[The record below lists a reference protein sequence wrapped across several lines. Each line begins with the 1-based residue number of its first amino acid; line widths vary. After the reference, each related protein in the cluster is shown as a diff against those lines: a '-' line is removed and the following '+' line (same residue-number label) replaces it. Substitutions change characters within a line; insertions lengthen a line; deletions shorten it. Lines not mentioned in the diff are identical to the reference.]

1 MKTRVPVPGSER
13 RMLPTAKI
21 VGKIDPRKEI
31 EITVLVR
38 PRSAGRVGGVH
49 RMDPMELGARLPGQ
63 RRYLSR
69 EEFGALRGADPQD
82 LAKVDAFAQEHN
94 LTVVR
99 ASIPE
104 RTVKLAGAL
113 ADLMAAFR
121 PQLKR
126 YRIAKRTFRGR
137 TGGLSVPKELAG
149 IVVGVFGFDNRPVA
163 QPHYRRLDR
172 MPGARNRGGAR
183 TLPRNA
189 ANGSFTPV
197 QVARLYNFPTGV
209 DGKDQCI
216 ALIELND
223 FDESGKITGTGFSR
237 TDLRTYFANLKVP
250 MPQVTAIGVDGGA
263 NRPGRDPNADAEV
276 MLDIEVAGA
285 VAPGSK
291 IAVYFAPNTDQGFL
305 DAINAA
311 LHDNVRK
318 PSVISISWGAPEH
331 VWTAQSLNAF
341 NQAMQDA
348 AVLGV
353 SICCACGDN
362 GSADLPL
369 TDEQGRRLRDGR
381 PHVDFPAASPFA
393 LACGGTRL
401 EGSGR
406 TIRSEVVWNE
416 GDRGGAGGGGVS
428 NVFGRPAYQAS
439 FKIPASP
446 KGTRG
451 RGVPDVAGDADP
463 FTGYQVRVGGQNAVI
478 GGTSAVA
485 PLWAGLLACINE
497 SLVSQ
502 GKSPVGFINPLLYQS
517 PSLLRDIV
525 QGNNDIDG
533 TLHKYKAGSGWDACT
548 GLGTPD
554 GAKLMQAL
562 GG

>member
-1 MKTRVPVPGSER
+1 MKTRTPIPGSEK

-21 VGKIDPRKEI
+21 VGKVDPRKQI

-38 PRSAGRVGGVH
+38 PRSSRDGAQ
-49 RMDPMELGARLPGQ
+49 RMDAMELSARLPGE

-69 EEFGALRGADPQD
+69 EEFAATRGADPDD
-82 LAKVDAFAQEHN
+82 LAKIDAFAHEHH

-104 RTVKLAGAL
+104 RTVKLTGTL
-113 ADLMAAFR
+113 ADLMSAFR

-126 YRIAKRTFRGR
+126 CRIGKRTFRGR
-137 TGGLSVPKELAG
+137 TGALSVPREIAD
-149 IVVGVFGFDNRPVA
+149 IVLGVFGFDNRPVA

-172 MPGARNRGGAR
+172 IAGGRKRAGARA
-183 TLPRNA
+183 TPRNA
-189 ANGSFTPV
+189 PDGSFTPLE
-197 QVARLYNFPTGV
+197 VAKLYNFPAGL
-209 DGKDQCI
+209 DGTDQCI

-223 FDESGKITGTGFSR
+223 FDEQGNITGTGFS
-237 TDLRTYFANLKVP
+237 TADLKAYFKMLNVP
-250 MPQVTAIGVDGGA
+250 MPKVTAIGVDGGA
-263 NRPGRDPNADAEV
+263 NRPGRDPDADGEV

-285 VAPGSK
+285 VAPGAR

-305 DAINAA
+305 DAVNAA
-311 LHDNVRK
+311 LHDTVRK
-318 PSVISISWGAPEH
+318 PSVISISWGGPEH
-331 VWTAQSLNAF
+331 TWTRQSLNAF
-341 NQAMQDA
+341 NQTLQDA

-362 GSADLPL
+362 GSADLPV

-406 TIRSEVVWNE
+406 IIKSEIVWNE
-416 GDRGGAGGGGVS
+416 GDFGGASGGGVS
-428 NVFGRPAYQAS
+428 NVFSRPAYQADL
-439 FKIPASP
+439 KIPASP
-446 KGTRG
+446 KGKRG

-463 FTGYQVRVGGQNAVI
+463 VTGYRVRVDGKNAVI

-485 PLWAGLLACINE
+485 PLWAGLLARINQR
-497 SLVSQ
+497 LVNL
-502 GKSPVGFINPLLYQS
+502 GHKPAGFINPLLYHA
-517 PSLLRDIV
+517 PNVLRDVV

-533 TLHKYKAGSGWDACT
+533 TLHKYNAHSGWDACT
-548 GLGTPD
+548 GLGTPN
-554 GAKLMQAL
+554 GTKLMEAL